1 MTVDTYAA
9 ALALCSDDIVQAVHA
24 ADPARIQAAIE
35 QAFTLTAPDGTNPAV
50 ALITILAAQIIP
62 GLPVELRLLW
72 VEGVAA

>member
-9 ALALCSDDIVQAVHA
+9 ALALCSDDIVQAVHD
-24 ADPARIQAAIE
+24 ADHTRIRAAIA
-35 QAFTLTAPDGTNPAV
+35 QAFTLTPPDGTDPAV

-62 GLPVELRLLW
+62 GLPVDLRLMW